1 MNNSETLITKDRP
14 HCDNCKFSHNN
25 FSSIFGDAWTC
36 LKDVKNHYDI
46 FDNDWHLD
54 QGEEIIPC
62 EEFELGEPNR
72 YGLKLR

>member
-1 MNNSETLITKDRP
+1 MNNSETLITKERP

-46 FDNDWHLD
+46 FRLIEKGKAIDVNT
-54 QGEEIIPC
+54 
-62 EEFELGEPNR
+62 
-72 YGLKLR
+72 LKVNPYKIKKHDSRTK